1 MPAPSK
7 LSLYSVD
14 IASSSSDLAWQ
25 AAEDGAV
32 SGTAFLVGEQTA
44 GRGRRGAVWS
54 SARGGMYLSILL
66 RPAIAP
72 GAFFGLSFIAALAIR
87 EELAARLC
95 GQEVCLKWPNDV
107 LAGGGKICGI
117 LLEARGDAV
126 VIGTGVNIAPVMPV
140 GGARLP
146 PASVHDLGGLDV
158 TPEDLAESY
167 GRNLLARL
175 DGFVQAGFDPVRLEW
190 LRHCAHIEGQVRVST
205 GADVVEGLFV
215 DLDSD
220 GALVLRDDA
229 GDLNRVTTGDVEL
242 MGRP

>member
-1 MPAPSK
+1 
-7 LSLYSVD
+7 
-14 IASSSSDLAWQ
+14 
-25 AAEDGAV
+25 
-32 SGTAFLVGEQTA
+32 
-44 GRGRRGAVWS
+44 
-54 SARGGMYLSILL
+54 MYLSILL

-72 GAFFGLSFIAALAIR
+72 DAFFGLSFIAALAIR

-117 LLEARGDAV
+117 LLEARGDTV

>member
-14 IASSSSDLAWQ
+14 VASSSSDLAWR

-54 SARGGMYLSILL
+54 SARGGMYLSMLL
-66 RPAIAP
+66 RPAIALD
-72 GAFFGLSFIAALAIR
+72 AFFGLSFIAALAIR
-87 EELAARLC
+87 EELATRLC
-95 GQEVCLKWPNDV
+95 GQEVYLKWPNDV

-117 LLEARGDAV
+117 LLEARGDTV